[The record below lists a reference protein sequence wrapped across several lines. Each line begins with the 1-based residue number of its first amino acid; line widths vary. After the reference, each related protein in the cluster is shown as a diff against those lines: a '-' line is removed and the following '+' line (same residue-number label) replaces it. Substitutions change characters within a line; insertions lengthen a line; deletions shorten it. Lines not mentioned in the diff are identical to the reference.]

1 MRRDGSVQQVIE
13 PIVQAV
19 FSPSGS
25 NPDEIPNEDSLDFEF
40 DDTNLFK
47 LNRFAGRDRVDSGT
61 RIDYGLEWTGVLES
75 GGSAGAF
82 IGQSY
87 RFTANH
93 DVFAEGSGLEDTLS
107 DLVGRV
113 QVRPLADLDLLY
125 RFPLHK
131 AELNPRNRKSTR
143 LKSKP

>member
-1 MRRDGSVQQVIE
+1 MSQQGWLQQVIE
-13 PIVQAV
+13 PTVQAV
-19 FSPSGS
+19 VAPNGS
-25 NPDEIPNEDSLDFEF
+25 NPGEIPNEDSLDFEF

-82 IGQSY
+82 IRQSY
-87 RFTANH
+87 RFPENH
-93 DVFAEGSGLEDTLS
+93 DVFAEGPGLEDKLS

-113 QVRPLADLDLLY
+113 PVRPLQDHDLPY
-125 RFPLHK
+125 RFRPDHATLH
-131 AELNPRNRKSTR
+131 ARRTDHP
-143 LKSKP
+143 PHPDP